1 MDSQSSPSFKSYLP
15 VCLFMF
21 LAGWGGLGWLI
32 FFTLPAVWQ
41 RWGFFLLLTL
51 ALTGSALPVTYYLN
65 LRFPS
70 NPRATESII
79 LRQAIWLGIYGSTL
93 AWLQLGG
100 IVTMWTIIGLGFGLI
115 VLEYF
120 IRLRERSHWQPP
132 VIDEGTSIQPHG

>member
-1 MDSQSSPSFKSYLP
+1 MDSNTSPTFRSYLP
-15 VCLFMF
+15 LCLFMF
-21 LAGWGGLGWLI
+21 ITGWGGLAWLI

-41 RWGFFLLLTL
+41 RWGFFLFLNL

-70 NPRATESII
+70 NPRATETII

-115 VLEYF
+115 ILEYF
-120 IRLRERSHWQPP
+120 IRLRERSRWQPP
-132 VIDEGTSIQPHG
+132 EIDEGTSIQPHG

>member
-1 MDSQSSPSFKSYLP
+1 MDSHSSPSFKSYLP
-15 VCLFMF
+15 VCLFMVF
-21 LAGWGGLGWLI
+21 AGWGGLAWLI

-41 RWGFFLLLTL
+41 RWGFFLFLTL

-65 LRFPS
+65 IRFPS

-100 IVTMWTIIGLGFGLI
+100 IVTIWTIIGLGFGLI
-115 VLEYF
+115 ILEYF
-120 IRLRERSHWQPP
+120 IRLRERSRWLPP

>member
-70 NPRATESII
+70 NPHATESII

>member
-1 MDSQSSPSFKSYLP
+1 MDSQSSPSFKPYLP

-21 LAGWGGLGWLI
+21 FAGWGGLTWLVL
-32 FFTLPAVWQ
+32 FTLPAVWQ

-51 ALTGSALPVTYYLN
+51 ALTGTALPVTFYLN

-79 LRQAIWLGIYGSTL
+79 LRQAIWLGVYGSTL

-115 VLEYF
+115 ILEYF
-120 IRLRERSHWQPP
+120 IRLRERIRWQPP
-132 VIDEGTSIQPHG
+132 VVDEISLNPPQG

>member
-1 MDSQSSPSFKSYLP
+1 
-15 VCLFMF
+15 MF
-21 LAGWGGLGWLI
+21 FAGWGGLTWLVL
-32 FFTLPAVWQ
+32 FTLPAVWQ

-51 ALTGSALPVTYYLN
+51 ALTGTALPVTFYLN

-79 LRQAIWLGIYGSTL
+79 LRQAIWLGVYGSTL

-115 VLEYF
+115 ILEYF
-120 IRLRERSHWQPP
+120 IRLRERIRWQPP
-132 VIDEGTSIQPHG
+132 VVDEISLNPPQG